1 MGSTIDVAASEVV
14 LAANLLLSLVVASR
28 NDERSSETRLETLL
42 THISELFTR
51 YRQFRDLC
59 KAQNCDLYP
68 HHDAFLR
75 GVADLQHF
83 VLKYQKSLRKC
94 YGEASS
100 SVTLRK
106 AFQMFPPTSQGEN
119 ASQQILDQLSF
130 EFSRIDQWR
139 ESRFSSYQSQEE
151 DLYYLSPAAPK
162 MRRHG
167 TSSSAERM
175 QSGHPSHLPHSRLL
189 DAFVDTAKYSPDVMR
204 DHRSPVYDGS
214 DASTPRASIMGQTSP
229 EELTPIW
236 NSSPFS
242 TASHAS
248 TTATSIGP
256 EPLELPLP
264 WLAIPS
270 PKERITGPG
279 SIKERIP
286 QNLNYSSTTD
296 PSLSQG
302 MNPYRL
308 LHGGPSNMPMPM
320 PAPRQLPIPGSLAL
334 NTSVPPF
341 SSYDSPSDNAATS
354 PTSPISNPRILETLA
369 RTSGGAVARQALTL
383 IETAD
388 IRYTLYFHNQRRPSH
403 PTQKELA
410 RNVKTIAI
418 WRDLDTRLLLAIRS
432 YEDNHCTVN
441 QKPSSTSPPVP
452 HIDIASITDYSVF
465 FLNNPPFRLEGPR
478 ASLKLDDLVAGE
490 YKIMYTFRCENDWRS
505 FQEVVLNR
513 AIDGYYT
520 AEKIKCTPGGGRTT
534 VKLSYNQVIRVL
546 RNGRGERF
554 IHFLAHVEMNAFFE
568 IPVNAFSKMTV
579 RDRSV
584 YMEFSADS
592 NSLASSSSFSGS
604 MDMEPE
610 HAPALPAFPG
620 APSASS
626 YRGRRGSSVS
636 MQSQKQYSEPWQ
648 RQMWRDISIT
658 FKSSS
663 DAALFARATA

>member
-1 MGSTIDVAASEVV
+1 MGSTVEVAASEVV
-14 LAANLLLSLVVASR
+14 LAANVLLSLVVASR
-28 NDERSSETRLETLL
+28 NDERSSDTLLEALL
-42 THISELFTR
+42 THISDLFTR
-51 YRQFRDLC
+51 YRQFRDIC

-75 GVADLQHF
+75 AVADLQHLI
-83 VLKYQKSLRKC
+83 LKYQKSLRKC

-119 ASQQILDQLSF
+119 ASHQILEQLSF
-130 EFSRIDQWR
+130 EFARMDQWR
-139 ESRFSSYQSQEE
+139 ESRSSSYHSQEE
-151 DLYYLSPAAPK
+151 DAQYSSPAAPK

-167 TSSSAERM
+167 TSSSVDRL
-175 QSGHPSHLPHSRLL
+175 QSVYPSHSDHNRLF
-189 DAFVDTAKYSPDVMR
+189 DAFVDTTKYSPDVMKI
-204 DHRSPVYDGS
+204 HRSPVYDGS
-214 DASTPRASIMGQTSP
+214 DVSTPRPSTMGQTSP
-229 EELTPIW
+229 EELTPTW

-256 EPLELPLP
+256 EPLELPQP

-270 PKERITGPG
+270 PKERITGPV
-279 SIKERIP
+279 IMKERIP
-286 QNLNYSSTTD
+286 QSFNNNLTTNQ
-296 PSLSQG
+296 SLSQG

-308 LHGGPSNMPMPM
+308 LHAGSSSMPT
-320 PAPRQLPIPGSLAL
+320 PRQLPNLGSLAL

-341 SSYDSPSDNAATS
+341 SSYDSPSDRMATS
-354 PTSPISNPRILETLA
+354 PTSPISNPRILETMA
-369 RTSGGAVARQALTL
+369 RTSGGAVAKQALTL

-388 IRYTLYFHNQRRPSH
+388 LRYTLFIQGQRRPSH

-410 RNVKTIAI
+410 RHVKTIAI
-418 WRDLDTRLLLAIRS
+418 WRDPDTRLLLAIRS

-452 HIDIASITDYSVF
+452 HIDIASLTDFTVF

-478 ASLKLDDLVAGE
+478 ASLKLDDLVSGE
-490 YKIMYTFRCENDWRS
+490 YKIIYTFRCEDDWRS

-513 AIDGYYT
+513 AIDGFYT
-520 AEKIKCTPGGGRTT
+520 AEKIKCTPGGGRTSA
-534 VKLSYNQVIRVL
+534 KLSYNQVIRVL

-554 IHFLAHVEMNAFFE
+554 VHFLAHNEMNAFFE
-568 IPVNAFSKMTV
+568 IPVSAFARTTV

-584 YMEFSADS
+584 YMEFSTDS
-592 NSLASSSSFSGS
+592 NTLALSSSISGT

-610 HAPALPAFPG
+610 PAPALPAFPG
-620 APSASS
+620 TASALSF
-626 YRGRRGSSVS
+626 RGRRGSSVS

-663 DAALFARATA
+663 DAALFTRATA